1 MLLSLSLL
9 GCETQPTHEVL
20 NLTEVTPR
28 QVEPGDRMV
37 VEGAGFPTGADVQRV
52 TVQLTGALSRPGAAP
67 CPRPVTFTLTDPPV
81 STVFDLGGD
90 VTARQVQVVGGDR
103 LEFVMT
109 PAMLRALTTCP
120 GERAAAPVSHATL
133 SLTGARG
140 GVQVRFETAQG
151 TVLSAARPL
160 RGPRLDLHTGEGRA
174 LDAEQSARVTAER
187 TLDDVGVQLAAVQPP
202 EGGLLVERVRPGSAA
217 EEAGVSDGDVMLR
230 MDGLS
235 LLALTDFRPAAGA
248 ERVTLTVRHGDAT
261 EDRALRVGRL
271 APSLAAD
278 LLATVVLLLVTLGV
292 LQGARGGVPA
302 TVRWLHAA
310 LAPGRPSRPSW
321 ASLRAWMRSGAWR
334 PSPGGGALALAA
346 LATTALAVPFGPLL
360 FELDPDAVVV
370 ALFTSLA
377 SLWMAAVIARAEQGV
392 GERTTMTRAVLRR
405 AAPELVAVLTTLSV
419 VTLTGAVHVH
429 AIVDAQGAAPW
440 QWNLFRNPGL
450 CAVGMFSLLV
460 PAFEVDGR
468 DALGVPERALR
479 GALVFAQCALL
490 TATLLGGWRLPGV
503 GPGEHDEAAAYQML
517 GALVFFAKA
526 WGLAAATAWSGAR
539 LRAVH
544 PAVRARVSLT
554 PMLPLAA
561 LVFALHGGVTFML
574 PRVPYETLDVLARVT
589 SWTTFALTLAGMIAW
604 LLVRPRR
611 AARGLAGA

>member
-1 MLLSLSLL
+1 MLLGFSLL
-9 GCETQPTHEVL
+9 GCEMQPTHEVL

-37 VEGAGFPTGADVQRV
+37 IEGAGFPTGADVRRV
-52 TVQLTGALSRPGAAP
+52 TVQLTGTLARPGAAG
-67 CPRPVTFTLTDPPV
+67 CPRPVSLTLTDPPAT
-81 STVFDLGGD
+81 SMLDLAGD
-90 VTARQVQVVGGDR
+90 TTPRFMQVTGGDR

-109 PAMLRALTTCP
+109 PAMLRTLTTCP
-120 GERAAAPVSHATL
+120 GERGAAAVSHATL

-140 GVQVRFETAQG
+140 GVQVRFETPQG

-160 RGPRLDLHTGEGRA
+160 RGPRLDLHTGEGRG
-174 LDAEQSARVTAER
+174 LDAEQSARGTAER
-187 TLDDVGVQLAAVQPP
+187 ALDGVGVQLAAVQPP

-217 EEAGVSDGDVMLR
+217 EEAGISDGDVMLR

-235 LLALTDFRPAAGA
+235 LLALTDFRPGAGA
-248 ERVTLTVRHGDAT
+248 EQVTVTVRHGDTT
-261 EDRALRVGRL
+261 EDRTLRLGRL

-302 TVRWLHAA
+302 TVRWMHQSLAMGFTARPTAA
-310 LAPGRPSRPSW
+310 GA
-321 ASLRAWMRSGAWR
+321 RAWWRSGAWR
-334 PSPGGGALALAA
+334 PSAGAGAMGLAA

-360 FELDPDAVVV
+360 FELDPDMVVV
-370 ALFTSLA
+370 SLFTALA
-377 SLWMAAVIARAEQGV
+377 SLWMAAVIARAEHAV

-405 AAPELVAVLTTLSV
+405 AAPELVMLLSTLSV
-419 VTLTGAVHVH
+419 VTLSGAVHLH
-429 AIVDAQGAAPW
+429 AIVEAQGAPPW

-468 DALGVPERALR
+468 NALGVPERALR
-479 GALVFAQCALL
+479 GALVWAQCALL

-503 GPGEHDEAAAYQML
+503 SAGEHDEAAAFQML

-526 WGLAAATAWSGAR
+526 WGLTAASAWCGAR
-539 LRAVH
+539 LRSVH
-544 PAVRARVSLT
+544 PAVRARVALT
-554 PMLPLAA
+554 PMLPLAG
-561 LVFALHGGVTFML
+561 LVFVLHGGVTWML

-589 SWTTFALTLAGMIAW
+589 SWTTFALTMAGMLAW
-604 LLVRPRR
+604 VLVRPQR
-611 AARGLAGA
+611 AARGLVGA